1 MRKADGAPL
10 LKAAQAPQ
18 CLREFSQVLDA
29 ASQVGA
35 ARATEQHAK
44 QVTQKTENLFSCCT
58 AAASTLRFQQRAA
71 FYSEAI
77 SLTLFLCRPIWRS
90 FWRTSAPACVTST
103 ESRKRTAWSTCAAL
117 QKAFTT

>member
-44 QVTQKTENLFSCCT
+44 QVTQKTENWFIGALLLPLRCAFSREPRFILKRSHSLFSS
-58 AAASTLRFQQRAA
+58 AVRSGAA
-71 FYSEAI
+71 FGG
-77 SLTLFLCRPIWRS
+77 RPHL
-90 FWRTSAPACVTST
+90 PA
-103 ESRKRTAWSTCAAL
+103 
-117 QKAFTT
+117 